1 MDACAPP
8 ATPIIRTV
16 RFFAPKWTARDIIHT
31 RFRWIFREFAA
42 ILAALP
48 HLQAIAMTSEDE
60 RVPELI
66 QQSFASEQFVGF
78 FNERRGP
85 PSRRIELP
93 NLTDLSLDDGFR
105 FVTEYCPNIQRVSG
119 AGKLQPLFLAQA
131 ISDRQQLQ
139 SLTLH
144 MWISSIV
151 IRGMYLA
158 IYKLDA
164 IQRQQDYLLGYRICW
179 SCD

>member
-1 MDACAPP
+1 
-8 ATPIIRTV
+8 
-16 RFFAPKWTARDIIHT
+16 
-31 RFRWIFREFAA
+31 
-42 ILAALP
+42 
-48 HLQAIAMTSEDE
+48 MTSEDE

-93 NLTDLSLDDGFR
+93 NVTDLSLDDEFR

-119 AGKLQPLFLAQA
+119 TGNLQPLLLAQA
-131 ISDRQQLQ
+131 ISDQQQLQ

-144 MWISSIV
+144 MWISSIM
-151 IRGMYLA
+151 IKGMSLI
-158 IYKLDA
+158 IYKLDP
-164 IQRQQDYLLGYRICW
+164 IQRQQDYLLAYHIYW
-179 SCD
+179 SYDCPGPLLHLVTSR